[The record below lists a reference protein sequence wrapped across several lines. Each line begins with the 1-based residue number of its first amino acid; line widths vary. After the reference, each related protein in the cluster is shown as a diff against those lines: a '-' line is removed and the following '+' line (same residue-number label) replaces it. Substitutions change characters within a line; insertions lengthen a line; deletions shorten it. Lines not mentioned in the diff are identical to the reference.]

1 MKDLDINFPLEK
13 FEKLII
19 DIGWESLDDWFN
31 FWNNKR
37 NILSIDQ
44 YWNNK
49 VNDDWI
55 WGLALPL
62 LSQAYKLQNNFS
74 DRKIIGISAL
84 PGTGKTTLGKWLEAI
99 SLKLNFKIAVISIDD
114 FYLPSNEM
122 KLAIKNNPWNVSRGF
137 PGSHSVKLM
146 HEKLLNWKINGEL
159 NVRVF
164 DKSLRNGL
172 GDRSHWRL
180 DNPDLLILEG
190 WFLGI
195 KPHPIQINDSSIN
208 RINLSFQESSYIKII
223 LRSFRIERVCMTTII
238 LICHTT
244 ICFHN
249 NMVTYKCSCSQ
260 HRFYMWIIFKIIFS
274 FTPTHKVIKLFI
286 CFCIIKC
293 VSRHHTFS
301 FINFLLLFCSNSFN
315 STSSLFL
322 SRTL

>member
-1 MKDLDINFPLEK
+1 MNDLNINFPLDK
-13 FEKLII
+13 FEELII
-19 DIGWESLDDWFN
+19 DIGWNSLDDWFN
-31 FWNNKR
+31 FWNKQK

-44 YWNNK
+44 FWGNK
-49 VNDDWI
+49 INDDWI

-62 LSQAYKLQNNFS
+62 LSQAYKFQNDFS

-122 KLAIKNNPWNVSRGF
+122 KLAIMNNPWNVSRGF
-137 PGSHSVKLM
+137 PGTHSVQLM

-159 NVRVF
+159 NVPVF

-195 KPHPIQINDSSIN
+195 EPFSNVVNDQSIYSEKLNPH
-208 RINLSFQESSYIKII
+208 ESSYRKII
-223 LRSFRIERVCMTTII
+223 R
-238 LICHTT
+238 
-244 ICFHN
+244 N
-249 NMVTYKCSCSQ
+249 NLFGYLDVWGLVDNIWHLKPLK
-260 HRFYMWIIFKIIFS
+260 FEYMNMWKSNQEKEMFLQKGNAL
-274 FTPTHKVIKLFI
+274 KDKNL
-286 CFCIIKC
+286 
-293 VSRHHTFS
+293 
-301 FINFLLLFCSNSFN
+301 INFLRMLNVSIPHKSFDFINSYSLLLIDQERNIVEAGLNF
-315 STSSLFL
+315 
-322 SRTL
+322 

>member
-1 MKDLDINFPLEK
+1 MMMKDLDINFPLDK

-31 FWNNKR
+31 FWNNQR

-62 LSQAYKLQNNFS
+62 LSQAYKFQNNFS

-99 SLKLNFKIAVISIDD
+99 SLKFNFKIAVISIDD

-122 KLAIKNNPWNVSRGF
+122 KLAIQNNPWNVSRGF

-146 HEKLLNWKINGEL
+146 REKLLNWKINGQL
-159 NVRVF
+159 NVPVF

-172 GDRSHWRL
+172 GDRSHWRS
-180 DNPDLLILEG
+180 DKPDLLIIEG

-195 KPHPIQINDSSIN
+195 EPCSVDFNDQIIN
-208 RINLSFQESSYIKII
+208 SEKLSPQEYSY
-223 LRSFRIERVCMTTII
+223 R
-238 LICHTT
+238 
-244 ICFHN
+244 
-249 NMVTYKCSCSQ
+249 
-260 HRFYMWIIFKIIFS
+260 FKIQDNLKEYLDIWSLIDNIWHLKPLNFEYMNLWKS
-274 FTPTHKVIKLFI
+274 NQEKDMLLQKGNALQDEKLFN
-286 CFCIIKC
+286 FLRMLN
-293 VSRHHTFS
+293 VSIPHKSFD
-301 FINFLLLFCSNSFN
+301 FINSYALLLIDQQRNLVESGLNSSNS
-315 STSSLFL
+315 
-322 SRTL
+322 

>member
-1 MKDLDINFPLEK
+1 MKDLDIKFPLDK

-31 FWNNKR
+31 FWNNKK

-62 LSQAYKLQNNFS
+62 LSQAYKFHNNYS

-99 SLKLNFKIAVISIDD
+99 SIKLNFKIAVISIDD
-114 FYLPSNEM
+114 FYLPSDEM

-137 PGSHSVKLM
+137 PGSHSVNLM
-146 HEKLLNWKINGEL
+146 HEKLLGWKINGEL
-159 NVRVF
+159 NVPVF

-172 GDRSHWRL
+172 GDRSHWRS

-195 KPHPIQINDSSIN
+195 EPLSIDINDQSTESS
-208 RINLSFQESSYIKII
+208 NLSPNESLYRSKIQKNLLKYLDVWSLTDNIWQLKPLKFEYMNMWKSNQEQEMFLKKGNALKDENLFNF
-223 LRSFRIERVCMTTII
+223 LRMLNVSIPHKSFD
-238 LICHTT
+238 
-244 ICFHN
+244 
-249 NMVTYKCSCSQ
+249 
-260 HRFYMWIIFKIIFS
+260 
-274 FTPTHKVIKLFI
+274 
-286 CFCIIKC
+286 
-293 VSRHHTFS
+293 
-301 FINFLLLFCSNSFN
+301 FINSYALLLIDQERNLVESALN
-315 STSSLFL
+315 LKYL
-322 SRTL
+322 

>member
-1 MKDLDINFPLEK
+1 MKDLDINFPLEE

-19 DIGWESLDDWFN
+19 DIGWDSLDDWFN

-62 LSQAYKLQNNFS
+62 LSQAYKFRNNIS

-114 FYLPSNEM
+114 FYLPSDDM

-146 HEKLLNWKINGEL
+146 YQKLFNWKINGEL
-159 NVRVF
+159 NVPVF

-180 DNPDLLILEG
+180 DYPDILILEG

-195 KPHPIQINDSSIN
+195 EPYSVDSIDQDKSS
-208 RINLSFQESSYIKII
+208 LHVSPQESFYRSKIQNN
-223 LRSFRIERVCMTTII
+223 LHEYLDVWS
-238 LICHTT
+238 LIDNIWHLKPLK
-244 ICFHN
+244 FE
-249 NMVTYKCSCSQ
+249 
-260 HRFYMWIIFKIIFS
+260 YMNIWKS
-274 FTPTHKVIKLFI
+274 NQEKEMLLQKGSALQDGKL
-286 CFCIIKC
+286 
-293 VSRHHTFS
+293 S
-301 FINFLLLFCSNSFN
+301 NFLRMLNVSLPHKSFDVMNSYALLLIDQERNLVKAGLN
-315 STSSLFL
+315 L
-322 SRTL
+322 